1 MKLKVGK
8 KSLNSYFLILVFVLM
23 EQCFYLI
30 NTNTFR
36 IIFLNYAMLWFLFF
50 VGGIALLYIQY
61 RLNKKNVRM
70 YFSSDVVALIIVAL
84 VSVVQCNFLIGQ
96 PLAMGFAPQRN
107 YIFILISYFIIRKL
121 TALDKRMWIRNKW
134 FDGLWSYFLLLY
146 IGFKLF

>member
-70 YFSSDVVALIIVAL
+70 YFSSDVAALIIVAL
-84 VSVVQCNFLIGQ
+84 V
-96 PLAMGFAPQRN
+96 
-107 YIFILISYFIIRKL
+107 
-121 TALDKRMWIRNKW
+121 
-134 FDGLWSYFLLLY
+134 
-146 IGFKLF
+146 

>member
-30 NTNTFR
+30 DTNTFR

-50 VGGIALLYIQY
+50 IGGTAFLYIQY
-61 RLNKKNVRM
+61 RLNKKSVRM
-70 YFSSDVVALIIVAL
+70 YFSSDVVALIVVAL

-121 TALDKRMWIRNKW
+121 IALAKMDVDTIIN
-134 FDGLWSYFLLLY
+134 GLMVC
-146 IGFKLF
+146 